1 MSWALIIFAVY
12 ILFQAAANGYTEI
25 VTVLLS
31 SNKVKD
37 NIDLQD
43 NKEETALIIGILK
56 FKILLLFQY
65 LISFLLQ
72 ATRHNNSA
80 VVEKLLK
87 AGANP
92 NIMKNKSENAL
103 LFGNYD
109 ESKYCQVLIN
119 FFFQSL

>member
-92 NIMKNKSENAL
+92 NIMKNRNETAL
-103 LFGNYD
+103 LIGNYI
-109 ESKYCQVLIN
+109 EYK
-119 FFFQSL
+119 